1 MKFIRYISLGIAAM
15 LLLLCVPYAG
25 VFAEDA
31 TEAVNEQIDSEYV
44 GTDKTTLLNSS
55 FDNDSYD
62 GWSPFG
68 GQCTLALDD
77 SHSNNGS
84 SSLHVY
90 DRQASWTGAC
100 INVTKYISDGDNI
113 NFELRLNPYNATVD
127 TQITLTLRVTDV
139 NGKEDFITI
148 DQRNAQNGMWSKFE
162 GSVEI
167 PVNTIDA
174 LFYVEATDSDTSY
187 YLDNVTIS
195 KCGFVQAVTTP
206 IKASDDPE
214 YTFDFEK
221 NIEGWLP
228 RGATSLAVSTKFAY
242 TGQNSLQVSGRE
254 KSWAGPTVRLDRIQ
268 PEKSYT
274 YSAYVMYG
282 GKEYEDEHTFCIE
295 LQYTIDGVEY
305 YSNISSKKLQNGT
318 WSKISGT
325 FTVPKNATDIYFYVQ
340 TEFVEDDFLQPNDL
354 MPFYIDSI
362 SVIESSII
370 TRRQLKNTLIK
381 ILAAT
386 IILAVLGTIVVL
398 IVLKSRKT
406 RAALRIASLDFMTKA
421 YNRNAFET
429 LTAEFTREPDKL
441 KKLYITA
448 CDVNFLK
455 YINDNYGH
463 ESGDRAITRCAAILI
478 KAVGKK
484 GKVFRTGGDEF
495 VCFSPEN
502 PLKKINEEYVIE
514 SNKYEGYPFSVACGT
529 IIFEQKMPGEK
540 PDIERLL
547 AKADQ
552 AMYTEKQRIKMEFT
566 QFSGMN
572 SISVGKPVVNFEEAP
587 DLDNKNEENHPAA
600 ETSEPLHV
608 VSNGTTADENTS
620 EISEDST
627 DVSAE
632 TTEISKESAEISED
646 LTEISEDTAEIRE
659 DLAEVSEDTA
669 EVSEDSTE
677 ESEEISG

>member
-1 MKFIRYISLGIAAM
+1 MKLNRYISLFLAAIF
-15 LLLLCVPYAG
+15 LLLCVPYADA
-25 VFAEDA
+25 FAEDT
-31 TEAVNEQIDSEYV
+31 TEAASEQVDSEYV
-44 GTDKTTLLNSS
+44 GTDKSTLLNSS
-55 FDNDSYD
+55 FDNDSFD
-62 GWSPFG
+62 GWSAFG
-68 GQCTLALDD
+68 GQCTLELDD
-77 SHSNNGS
+77 SHSHNGS
-84 SSLHVY
+84 SSLYVY
-90 DRQASWTGAC
+90 DRQAEWSGAC
-100 INVTKYISDGDNI
+100 INITKYISDGDNI
-113 NFELRLNPYNATVD
+113 HFELRLNTIDASDD
-127 TQITLTLRVTDV
+127 TQITLTLRVTDI
-139 NGKEDFITI
+139 NGSEEFISV
-148 DQRNAQNGMWSKFE
+148 DKRAAQNGIWTKFE
-162 GSVEI
+162 GSIEI

-174 LFYVEATDSDTSY
+174 LFYIEASDVDTAY
-187 YLDNVTIS
+187 YLDNVIIS
-195 KCGFVQAVTTP
+195 KYGSVQAVTTSA
-206 IKASDDPE
+206 KSSDDPE
-214 YTFDFEK
+214 YSFDFEK
-221 NIEGWLP
+221 NNEGWIP
-228 RGATSLAVSTKFAY
+228 RGAASLAISTKFAY
-242 TGQNSLQVSGRE
+242 SGKNSLHVSGRE
-254 KSWAGPTVRLDRIQ
+254 KSWTGPTVRLDRVQ
-268 PEKSYT
+268 PEKSYI

-340 TEFVEDDFLQPNDL
+340 TEFVDDDYLQPNDL
-354 MPFYIDSI
+354 MPFYIDNI

-381 ILAAT
+381 VAISTFL
-386 IILAVLGTIVVL
+386 LLVLGTIVVL
-398 IVLKSRKT
+398 MVLKSRKT

-421 YNRNAFET
+421 YNRNAYET
-429 LTAEFTREPDKL
+429 LTAEFIREPDKL

-495 VCFSPEN
+495 VCFSPED
-502 PLKKINEEYVIE
+502 PLKKINDEYVIE
-514 SNKYEGYPFSVACGT
+514 SNKYEGYPFSIACGT
-529 IIFEQKMPGEK
+529 IIFEQRMPGEK

-572 SISVGKPVVNFEEAP
+572 SISVGKPVVDLEEAP
-587 DLDNKNEENHPAA
+587 AIDSTNTEDSSTT

-608 VSNGTTADENTS
+608 VSNGTTADEDTS
-620 EISEDST
+620 EPSD
-627 DVSAE
+627 DPAE
-632 TTEISKESAEISED
+632 PG
-646 LTEISEDTAEIRE
+646 EDTA
-659 DLAEVSEDTA
+659 
-669 EVSEDSTE
+669 E

>member
-1 MKFIRYISLGIAAM
+1 MKFFRYISLFLAAIS
-15 LLLLCVPYAG
+15 LLLCVPYAD

-31 TEAVNEQIDSEYV
+31 TEAASEQVDSEYV
-44 GTDKTTLLNSS
+44 GTDKSILLESS
-55 FDNDSYD
+55 FDEKSFE
-62 GWSPFG
+62 GWSAFG
-68 GQCTLALDD
+68 GQCTVALDD
-77 SHSNNGS
+77 SHSHNGS

-113 NFELRLNPYNATVD
+113 HFELRLNPYNATVD

-195 KCGFVQAVTTP
+195 KCGSVQAVTTAV
-206 IKASDDPE
+206 KSSDDPE

-221 NIEGWLP
+221 NIEGWIP
-228 RGATSLAVSTKFAY
+228 RGSTSLAVSTKFAY
-242 TGQNSLQVSGRE
+242 TGQNSLHVSGRE
-254 KSWAGPTVRLDRIQ
+254 KSWAGPTVRLDRVQ
-268 PEKSYT
+268 PEKNYT
-274 YSAYVMYG
+274 YSAYVLYG
-282 GKEYEDEHTFCIE
+282 DKNYEDEHTFCIE
-295 LQYTIDGVEY
+295 LQYTIDGEEY

-340 TEFVEDDFLQPNDL
+340 TEFVADENLQPNDL
-354 MPFYIDSI
+354 MPFYIDNI
-362 SVIESSII
+362 SVIESSIL
-370 TRRQLKNTLIK
+370 TRRQIKHTLIK
-381 ILAAT
+381 ISVAA
-386 IILAVLGTIVVL
+386 IILLVLGAIVVL

-429 LTAEFTREPDKL
+429 LTEEFIREPDKL

-484 GKVFRTGGDEF
+484 GKVYRTGGDEF

-502 PLKKINEEYVIE
+502 PLKKINDEYVIE
-514 SNKYEGYPFSVACGT
+514 SNKYEGYPFSIACGT
-529 IIFEQKMPGEK
+529 VIFEQRMPGEK

-646 LTEISEDTAEIRE
+646 L
-659 DLAEVSEDTA
+659 A

>member
-1 MKFIRYISLGIAAM
+1 MKFFRYISLFLAAIS
-15 LLLLCVPYAG
+15 LLLCVPYAD

-31 TEAVNEQIDSEYV
+31 TEAASKSSDDSEYI
-44 GTDKTTLLNSS
+44 GTDKSILLESS
-55 FDNDSYD
+55 FDDGSFE
-62 GWSPFG
+62 GWSAFG

-77 SHSNNGS
+77 VHSQNGS
-84 SSLHVY
+84 SSLYVY
-90 DRQASWTGAC
+90 DRQAAWSGAC
-100 INVTKYISDGDNI
+100 INITKYISDGDNI
-113 NFELRLNPYNATVD
+113 HFEMRLNTSNASAD
-127 TQITLTLRVTDV
+127 TQITLTLRVTDI
-139 NGKEDFITI
+139 NGNEEFISV
-148 DQRNAQNGMWSKFE
+148 DKRAAQNGIWTKLE

-174 LFYVEATDSDTSY
+174 LFYIEASDADTTY
-187 YLDNVTIS
+187 YLDNVIIS
-195 KCGFVQAVTTP
+195 KYGSVQEVTSP
-206 IKASDDPE
+206 AKSSEDPE

-221 NIEGWLP
+221 NTEGWIP
-228 RGATSLAVSTKFAY
+228 RGSTSLAISTKFAY
-242 TGQNSLQVSGRE
+242 SGQNSLHVSGRE
-254 KSWAGPTVRLDRIQ
+254 KSWTGPTVRLDRVQ

-274 YSAYVMYG
+274 YSAYVLYG
-282 GKEYEDEHTFCIE
+282 DKKYEDEHTFCIE

-340 TEFVEDDFLQPNDL
+340 TEFVDDEYLQPDDL
-354 MPFYIDSI
+354 MPFYIDNI

-370 TRRQLKNTLIK
+370 TRRQIKRTLIK
-381 ILAAT
+381 VAVSA
-386 IILAVLGTIVVL
+386 IILLVLGTIVVL

-429 LTAEFTREPDKL
+429 LTAEFIREPDKL

-502 PLKKINEEYVIE
+502 PLKKINDEYVIE
-514 SNKYEGYPFSVACGT
+514 SNKYEGYPFSIACGT
-529 IIFEQKMPGEK
+529 IIFEQRMAGEK

-572 SISVGKPVVNFEEAP
+572 SISVGKPVVNLEEAQA
-587 DLDNKNEENHPAA
+587 LDSTNVEDSPAT
-600 ETSEPLHV
+600 ETSEPLHI

-632 TTEISKESAEISED
+632 TTEISEESAEISED
-646 LTEISEDTAEIRE
+646 L
-659 DLAEVSEDTA
+659 A

>member
-1 MKFIRYISLGIAAM
+1 MKFFRYISLFLAAIT
-15 LLLLCVPYAG
+15 LLLCVPYAD
-25 VFAEDA
+25 VFAEDETKA
-31 TEAVNEQIDSEYV
+31 ASEQIDSEYV
-44 GTDKTTLLNSS
+44 GTDKSILLESS
-55 FDNDSYD
+55 FDDESFE
-62 GWSPFG
+62 GWSAFG
-68 GQCTLALDD
+68 GQCTLTLDD
-77 SHSNNGS
+77 VHSHNGS
-84 SSLHVY
+84 SSLYVY
-90 DRQASWTGAC
+90 DRQAQWTGAC
-100 INVTKYISDGDNI
+100 INITKYISDGDNI
-113 NFELRLNPYNATVD
+113 HFLMWLNTYNASVD
-127 TQITLTLRVTDV
+127 TQINLTLRVTDI
-139 NGKEDFITI
+139 NGSEEFISI
-148 DQRNAQNGMWSKFE
+148 DQRAAQNSIWTKFE

-174 LFYVEATDSDTSY
+174 LFYIETNDVDTTY
-187 YLDNVTIS
+187 YLDNVIIS
-195 KCGFVQAVTTP
+195 KYGSVQAVTTSS
-206 IKASDDPE
+206 KSSDDPE

-221 NIEGWLP
+221 NTEGWIP
-228 RGATSLAVSTKFAY
+228 RGATSLAISTKFAY
-242 TGQNSLQVSGRE
+242 TGQNSLYVSGRE
-254 KSWAGPTVRLDRIQ
+254 KSWTGPTVRLDKVQ

-282 GKEYEDEHTFCIE
+282 GKEYENEHTFCIE

-318 WSKISGT
+318 WSKISGS

-340 TEFVEDDFLQPNDL
+340 TEFVEDEYLQPDDL
-354 MPFYIDSI
+354 MPFYIDNI

-370 TRRQLKNTLIK
+370 TRRQLKRTLVK
-381 ILAAT
+381 ILVTA
-386 IILAVLGTIVVL
+386 IILAVLGTLVVL

-429 LTAEFTREPDKL
+429 LTAEFIREPDKL

-502 PLKKINEEYVIE
+502 PLKKINDEYVIE
-514 SNKYEGYPFSVACGT
+514 SNKYEGYPFSIACGT
-529 IIFEQKMPGEK
+529 IIFEQKMAGEK

-572 SISVGKPVVNFEEAP
+572 SINVDKPVVNHEETPA
-587 DLDNKNEENHPAA
+587 LDRTNAEDSPAA

-608 VSNGTTADENTS
+608 VSNDTTTDENAS
-620 EISEDST
+620 EIS
-627 DVSAE
+627 
-632 TTEISKESAEISED
+632 
-646 LTEISEDTAEIRE
+646 E
-659 DLAEVSEDTA
+659 DLAEVSDDPTEK
-669 EVSEDSTE
+669 SE
-677 ESEEISG
+677 ESSG